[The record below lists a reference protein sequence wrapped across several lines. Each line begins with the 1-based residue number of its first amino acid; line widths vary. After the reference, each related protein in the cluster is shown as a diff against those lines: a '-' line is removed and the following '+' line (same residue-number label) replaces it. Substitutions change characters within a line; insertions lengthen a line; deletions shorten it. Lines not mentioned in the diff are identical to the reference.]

1 MSVVKESPALYLWT
15 ITNKIKPQN
24 DRPIWIETNN
34 DRKWIS
40 SSWISRHF
48 RQIFLWNVVAV
59 RKKHKRA

>member
-34 DRKWIS
+34 DIDSPPAVETEKSKNR
-40 SSWISRHF
+40 SR
-48 RQIFLWNVVAV
+48 WPKSEKV
-59 RKKHKRA
+59 RYKS